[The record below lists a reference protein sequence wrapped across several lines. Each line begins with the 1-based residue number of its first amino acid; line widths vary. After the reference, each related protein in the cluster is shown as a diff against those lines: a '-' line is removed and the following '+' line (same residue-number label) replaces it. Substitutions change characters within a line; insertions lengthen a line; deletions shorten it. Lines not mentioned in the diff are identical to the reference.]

1 MRMAVADIHTVAE
14 LLGHKDL
21 AAVRRYQRLSL
32 AFLAEAVDKLDAVL
46 GPALGPK
53 SAEKWRESYQD
64 VTVQLALTG
73 GGETRG

>member
-21 AAVRRYQRLSL
+21 AAVKRYQRLSP
-32 AFLAEAVDKLDAVL
+32 AFLAEVVGKLDAVP

-53 SAEKWRESYQD
+53 SAENGQKVTRTLPCNWR
-64 VTVQLALTG
+64 
-73 GGETRG
+73 